1 MKDKTLVKEYFF
13 TAVGSIIFALGVN
26 LFIVPQGIY
35 NGGIVGTAQLLRT
48 VLVEYLHVEMNFD
61 IAGIINMCL
70 NIPMLIMAYFKL
82 NPSFVKKT
90 AFSLIIQTFAF
101 SLIPI
106 MSNPIIDDRLTSVVV
121 GSIVAG
127 YGVGMILIQKA
138 TAGGL
143 DMATMLMF
151 DKHPTISVGKI
162 NLYYNVM
169 VYIICALMFD
179 LEIAIYSV
187 LHAIIFSGVVDRR
200 HLQNIEVSLL
210 VFTRNKDVKNMI
222 IHDLHRGVTYWKG
235 QGAYTNQETEVLV
248 TIASKYEV
256 ALMRQRIKAMDPKA
270 FIIVTDHLTGVDG
283 NVEKRLV

>member
-1 MKDKTLVKEYFF
+1 MKE
-13 TAVGSIIFALGVN
+13 
-26 LFIVPQGIY
+26 
-35 NGGIVGTAQLLRT
+35 
-48 VLVEYLHVEMNFD
+48 
-61 IAGIINMCL
+61 
-70 NIPMLIMAYFKL
+70 
-82 NPSFVKKT
+82 
-90 AFSLIIQTFAF
+90 
-101 SLIPI
+101 
-106 MSNPIIDDRLTSVVV
+106 PIIGDCFASVVV

-143 DMATMLMF
+143 DMATMLLIEKF
-151 DKHPTISVGKI
+151 PNISVGKI
-162 NLYYNVM
+162 NLYYNVA

-179 LEIAIYSV
+179 LEIAIYSI
-187 LHAIIFSGVVDRR
+187 LHAIIFSFVVDRR

-210 VFTRNKDVKNMI
+210 IFTRNKDIKNMI
-222 IHDLHRGVTYWKG
+222 INDLHRGVTYWQG

-270 FIIVTDHLTGVDG
+270 FIIVSDHLAGVDG

>member
-1 MKDKTLVKEYFF
+1 MKNNTLFKEYLF
-13 TAVGSIIFALGVN
+13 TAIGSIIFALGVN
-26 LFIVPQGIY
+26 LFIVPHGIY

-48 VLVEYLHVEMNFD
+48 VLVDYLQIRVDFD

-70 NIPMLIMAYFKL
+70 NIPMLAIAYFRL
-82 NPSFVKKT
+82 SPNFVKKT
-90 AFSLIIQTFAF
+90 TFSLVVQTIAF

-106 MSNPIIDDRLTSVVV
+106 MKEPIIGDCFASVVV

-143 DMATMLMF
+143 DMATMLLIEKF
-151 DKHPTISVGKI
+151 PNISVGKI
-162 NLYYNVM
+162 NLYYNVA

-179 LEIAIYSV
+179 LEIAIYSI
-187 LHAIIFSGVVDRR
+187 LHAIIFSFVVDRR

-210 VFTRNKDVKNMI
+210 IFTRNKDIKNMI
-222 IHDLHRGVTYWKG
+222 INDLHRGVTYWQG

-270 FIIVTDHLTGVDG
+270 FIIVSDHLAGVDG